1 LEDAM
6 RLVDVVLAAML
17 LGLVLGYLNM
27 DRPDIARAGG
37 LTAAAAPASGCSEV
51 VCQRL
56 TWLRTPLTHRA
67 SYSE

>member
-1 LEDAM
+1 M

-37 LTAAAAPASGCSEV
+37 LTAAAAPASG
-51 VCQRL
+51 
-56 TWLRTPLTHRA
+56 
-67 SYSE
+67 